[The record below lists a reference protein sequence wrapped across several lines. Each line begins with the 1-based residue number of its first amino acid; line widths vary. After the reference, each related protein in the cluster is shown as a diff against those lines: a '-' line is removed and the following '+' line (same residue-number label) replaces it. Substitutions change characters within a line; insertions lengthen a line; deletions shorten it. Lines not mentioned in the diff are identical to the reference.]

1 MSCRRRFVVRQG
13 LQGCHPLFEPYVLR
27 SAMGE
32 GHPDREN
39 VSRHVM
45 AQAAQLL
52 GAMTGAEDM
61 DVQRSRISQAPWA
74 VQEALVRLYFDAL
87 YQVIERQRGPMH

>member
-1 MSCRRRFVVRQG
+1 
-13 LQGCHPLFEPYVLR
+13 
-27 SAMGE
+27 
-32 GHPDREN
+32 
-39 VSRHVM
+39 M